1 MTDYQEAGFEVLVIG
16 DLNSHIGLGV
26 EQSPNR
32 NGRKLLDLVG
42 VCNIC
47 VGNQLSQCGGR

>member
-1 MTDYQEAGFEVLVIG
+1 MTDDQEAGFEVLVVG
-16 DLNSHIGLGV
+16 DFNAHIGLRT

-42 VCNIC
+42 VCNLCRESVIT
-47 VGNQLSQCGGR
+47 V